1 MSSNYSTSYNISQI
15 GDLYLLGQH
24 NVATGQAK
32 YGGNRGTTINAPVNY
47 RKLRLFTGLDN
58 ELYFYL
64 KNQDRKPVLTHGME
78 IHGTLVNRETGGA
91 IVKQKLALLEPTQ
104 GLCRM
109 TVYANDIYGM
119 AGTICDLVLTYTN
132 DRGLELP
139 LYVDQ
144 NMRPAFTVE
153 VTDDAQPVPLKTQ
166 VDDTVY
172 EVDGINYGSIMYGP
186 TYYGKKNGLITF
198 GVYATNYTGKFWL
211 EASTSNQPASGD
223 WFEIELGVQ
232 NFYHSFINFSG
243 IEPFVFQSNIQWF
256 RPKWENTG
264 NGTID
269 KTVIR
274 L

>member
-1 MSSNYSTSYNISQI
+1 MNYSTSYSIDQT

-24 NVATGQAK
+24 SVATGQAK
-32 YGGNRGTTINAPVNY
+32 YGGNRGTTINAPLNY
-47 RKLRLFTGLDN
+47 RKLRLFVGLDN
-58 ELYFYL
+58 ELYFYV
-64 KNQDRKPVLTHGME
+64 KNQDRKPVLLHNME
-78 IHGTLVNRETGGA
+78 LHASLINRETGGV
-91 IVKQKLALLEPTQ
+91 IVKQKLALLDPTQ

-109 TVYANDIYGM
+109 TVRANNIYGEH
-119 AGTICDLVLTYTN
+119 GSVCDLVLTYTN

-139 LYVDQ
+139 LYSDL
-144 NMRPAFTVE
+144 NMRPNLTVE
-153 VTDDAQPVPLKTQ
+153 ITDDAQPVPLATQ
-166 VDDTVY
+166 IDDTCH
-172 EVDGINYGSIMYGP
+172 EIDDICYGSIMYGP

-198 GVYATNYTGKFWL
+198 GIYATDYTGKFWL
-211 EASTSNQPASGD
+211 EGSTSNQPASGD

-232 NFYHSFINFSG
+232 NFYHSFLNFTG

-256 RPKWENTG
+256 RPKWEKTG